1 MTKKLKC
8 PKCGKTQEADVFR
21 RGGRAV
27 AVLFSECG
35 HGFDLKTNK
44 EIK

>member
-8 PKCGKTQEADVFR
+8 PKCGRTQEAYIFR

-35 HGFDLKTNK
+35 HEIDFRNK
-44 EIK
+44 QGN